1 MAKQK
6 KEVDTALVARAN
18 NTMQIAQELRS
29 VVERIIEAGGECDE
43 NTFAELQNWQA
54 QLEVKAE
61 NIGHVKTR
69 LDGEIE
75 YYKAVEDA
83 ARARRKAVEA
93 AQERLKRYLRD
104 CMITADRRSIKGELF
119 TFSVQDGRERV
130 EISDPGKLPNQY
142 VKIVEE
148 IKPLSD
154 EIKAALK
161 AGEQVDGAEL
171 LRGEAFVT
179 IRSAGKN
186 NKENDE

>member
-18 NTMQIAQELRS
+18 NAMTIAQELRS
-29 VVERIIEAGGECDE
+29 VVEQIIEAGGECSED
-43 NTFAELQNWQA
+43 TLAVLQGWQA
-54 QLEVKAE
+54 ALETKAE
-61 NIGHVKTR
+61 NIGHVVKR
-69 LDGEIE
+69 IDGEVE

-104 CMITADRRSIKGELF
+104 AMLTADRRSIKGELF

-130 EISDPGKLPNQY
+130 EIIDPGKLPSNF

-161 AGEQVDGAEL
+161 AGGQVDGAEL

-179 IRSAGKN
+179 IRAAGKN
-186 NKENDE
+186 NKENEE

>member
-18 NTMQIAQELRS
+18 NAMTIAHELRA

-43 NTFAELQNWQA
+43 STFAELQSWQA
-54 QLEVKAE
+54 ALEIKAE

-69 LDGEIE
+69 LDGEVE

-83 ARARRKAVEA
+83 ARARRKAVES
-93 AQERLKRYLRD
+93 AQERLKKYLRD
-104 CMITADRRSIKGELF
+104 AMITADRRSIKGELF

-130 EISDPGKLPNQY
+130 EIIDPGSLPANM
-142 VKIVEE
+142 VRIVEE
-148 IKPLSD
+148 IKPIAD
-154 EIKAALK
+154 NIKAALK
-161 AGEQVDGAEL
+161 AGADVPGAQIVI
-171 LRGEAFVT
+171 GEAFLT

-186 NKENDE
+186 NKENEE